1 MAKVATIITYNDI
14 ETIEEC
20 IGSIENKVDRI
31 IAVDGKF
38 IDFPGDQE
46 ISTDGTLTVL
56 GDHPKVETFILGGLS
71 EVAKRNYPFNF
82 VKDWDVILSID
93 ADEILEGTIPELN
106 TDIGLIDIFEFGD
119 RRRHRRYNRFFR
131 YRDGLHYSGK
141 HYLILDKDKQVF
153 TTLENE
159 SIYTNRKITEFRLIH
174 KSRFRSAKRTLD
186 KNKYYKILQQREA
199 KIDATAKL
207 S

>member
-1 MAKVATIITYNDI
+1 MKIATIITYNDI
-14 ETIEEC
+14 ETIKEC
-20 IGSIENKVDRI
+20 IESIEDKVDRI
-31 IAVDGKF
+31 IAIDGKF
-38 IDFPGDQE
+38 LDFPGEHE

-56 GDHPKVETFILGGLS
+56 MDHPKINTFMINGMS

-82 VKDWDVILSID
+82 VKDGDLILSID
-93 ADEILEGTIPELN
+93 ADEILEGEIPDLE

-159 SIYTNRKITEFRLIH
+159 SDYTNRKITEFKLIH
-174 KSRFRSAKRTLD
+174 KSRFRSDQRTLD

-199 KIDATAKL
+199 KINVPIN
-207 S
+207 